1 MNEGLVGW
9 VFGKVLSRQLK
20 KDKKL
25 ILLFT
30 LFTMTSCIDVKPNV
44 TVDQTIDLH
53 IDGENVE
60 GLEGEW
66 IISADE
72 KDDVITVKIERK
84 EELSE

>member
-1 MNEGLVGW
+1 M
-9 VFGKVLSRQLK
+9 
-20 KDKKL
+20 KKL
-25 ILLFT
+25 LLLFT
-30 LFTMTSCIDVKPNV
+30 LFTLTSCIDVKPNV
-44 TVDQTIDLH
+44 TVDQNIDLY

-66 IISADE
+66 VISADE

>member
-1 MNEGLVGW
+1 M
-9 VFGKVLSRQLK
+9 
-20 KDKKL
+20 KKL
-25 ILLFT
+25 LLFT
-30 LFTMTSCIDVKPNV
+30 LFTLTSCIDVKPNI
-44 TVDQTIDLH
+44 TVEQEIDLH

-60 GLEGEW
+60 GLQGEW

>member
-1 MNEGLVGW
+1 M
-9 VFGKVLSRQLK
+9 
-20 KDKKL
+20 KKL
-25 ILLFT
+25 LLLLFT
-30 LFTMTSCIDVKPNV
+30 LFTLTSCIDVKPNV
-44 TVDQTIDLH
+44 TVEQEIDLH

>member
-1 MNEGLVGW
+1 M
-9 VFGKVLSRQLK
+9 S
-20 KDKKL
+20 
-25 ILLFT
+25 
-30 LFTMTSCIDVKPNV
+30 SCIDVKPNV
-44 TVDQTIDLH
+44 TVDQKIDLH

>member
-1 MNEGLVGW
+1 M
-9 VFGKVLSRQLK
+9 
-20 KDKKL
+20 KKL
-25 ILLFT
+25 ILSCMLFT
-30 LFTMTSCIDVKPNV
+30 LTSCIDVKPNV
-44 TVDQTIDLH
+44 TVDQKIDLY

-66 IISADE
+66 VISADE

>member
-1 MNEGLVGW
+1 M
-9 VFGKVLSRQLK
+9 
-20 KDKKL
+20 KKL
-25 ILLFT
+25 LVLLFT
-30 LFTMTSCIDVKPNV
+30 LFTLTSCIDVKPNV
-44 TVDQTIDLH
+44 TVDQKIDLL

-66 IISADE
+66 VISADE

>member
-1 MNEGLVGW
+1 M
-9 VFGKVLSRQLK
+9 
-20 KDKKL
+20 KKL
-25 ILLFT
+25 LLLLFT
-30 LFTMTSCIDVKPNV
+30 LFTLNSCIDVKPNV